1 MPRYKIIVNP
11 IAGRGFAEKMI
22 PAIEDKLKEIGLEY
36 DLVQTERPWHA
47 AELAEQAA
55 LDGYDVV
62 VSVSGDGTANE
73 VINGLMQAQGK
84 GKNNTAM
91 GIITVGTGNDL
102 AYGMNIPGKFDDCFT
117 VLSEDKRRMMDIG
130 LVKGGDYPDGRYFG
144 NGVGMGFDAAVG
156 FEAVKIRWTR
166 GLLAYLIAA
175 LRTVFLYFT
184 APLVQITYDE
194 TCIEQTS
201 LMTSIMNGQRM
212 GGGFYMAPNGDP
224 GDGWLDLCI
233 AASASKFRI
242 LQLITYFMKGT
253 QATQP
258 EVKTGRAKKIS
269 IIAVKGTLPAHCD
282 GETLCHSG
290 NQLHIELLPKRLEF
304 VISGT
309 SRV

>member
-11 IAGRGFAEKMI
+11 TSGRGFAGKMI
-22 PAIEDKLKEIGLEY
+22 PQIESKLREIGLDY

-55 LDGYDVV
+55 LEGFDVV
-62 VSVSGDGTANE
+62 VSASGDGTANE
-73 VINGLMQAQGK
+73 VLNGLMKAQNK
-84 GKNNTAM
+84 GNNKTAM

-102 AYGMNIPGKFDDCFT
+102 AYGMNIPGNFDECFK
-117 VLSEDKRRMMDIG
+117 VLRDDNRRLMDIG
-130 LVKGGDYPDGRYFG
+130 FVSGGDFPDGRYFG

-184 APLVQITYDE
+184 APLVQISYDDVS
-194 TCIEQTS
+194 IEQTS

-233 AASASKFRI
+233 AASASKMRI
-242 LQLITYFMKGT
+242 FQLITYFMKGT
-253 QATQP
+253 QTTQP
-258 EVKTGRAKKIS
+258 EVKTARARKIS
-269 IIAVKGTLPAHCD
+269 INALKGTLPAHCD
-282 GETLCHSG
+282 GETLCFSG
-290 NQLHIELLPKRLEF
+290 EKLVIDLLPKRLEF
-304 VISGT
+304 IISGK
-309 SRV
+309 SD

>member
-11 IAGRGFAEKMI
+11 TSGRGYAEKMI
-22 PAIEDKLKEIGLEY
+22 PAIEDKLKEIGLDF

-62 VSVSGDGTANE
+62 VSASGDGTANE
-73 VINGLMQAQGK
+73 VINGLMNAQNK
-84 GKNNTAM
+84 GKNKTAM

-102 AYGMNIPGKFDDCFT
+102 AYGMNIPGNFDECFS
-117 VLSEDKRRMMDIG
+117 VLSEDNRRLMDIG
-130 LVKGGDYPDGRYFG
+130 LVSGGDYPDGRYFA

-175 LRTVFLYFT
+175 VRTVFLYFT

-194 TCIEQTS
+194 NCIEQTS

-233 AASASKFRI
+233 AASASKMRI
-242 LQLITYFMKGT
+242 FQLITYFMKGT

-258 EVKTGRAKKIS
+258 EVKTGRARKIS
-269 IIAVKGTLPAHCD
+269 ITAIKGTLPAHCD
-282 GETLCHSG
+282 GETLCYSG
-290 NQLHIELLPKRLEF
+290 EKLVIELLPKRIEF
-304 VISGT
+304 IISGK
-309 SRV
+309 SR

>member
-11 IAGRGFAEKMI
+11 ISGRGFAEKMI
-22 PAIEDKLKEIGLEY
+22 PVIEEKLTEIGLDY

-47 AELAEQAA
+47 AELAEKAA

-62 VSVSGDGTANE
+62 ISASGDGTANE
-73 VINGLMQAQGK
+73 VLNGLMRAQNQGANK
-84 GKNNTAM
+84 TAM

-102 AYGMNIPGKFDDCFT
+102 AYGMNIPGNFDECFA
-117 VLSEDKRRMMDIG
+117 VLRDDKRRVMDIG
-130 LVKGGDYPDGRYFG
+130 LVKGGEYPDGRYFG

-184 APLVQITYDE
+184 APFVKITYDE
-194 TCIEQTS
+194 TSIEQYS

-224 GDGWLDLCI
+224 SDGWLDLCI
-233 AASASKFRI
+233 AESPSKMRI
-242 LQLITYFMKGT
+242 FQLITYFMKGT
-253 QATQP
+253 QASQP
-258 EVKTGRAKKIS
+258 EVKTAKARTIS
-269 IIAVKGTLPAHCD
+269 ITAIKGSMPAHCD
-282 GETLCHSG
+282 GETLCYSG
-290 NQLHIELLPKRLEF
+290 DKLVIDLLPQRLEF
-304 VISGT
+304 IISGKPK
-309 SRV
+309 

>member
-11 IAGRGFAEKMI
+11 ISGRGYAEKMI
-22 PAIEDKLKEIGLEY
+22 PAIEEKLKEIGLNY

-62 VSVSGDGTANE
+62 ISASGDGTANE
-73 VINGLMQAQGK
+73 VINGLMKAQEK
-84 GKNNTAM
+84 GKNATAM

-102 AYGMNIPGKFDDCFT
+102 AYGMNIPGNFDECFK
-117 VLSEDKRRMMDIG
+117 VLSDNNRRVMDIG
-130 LVKGGDYPDGRYFG
+130 MVTGGDYPNGRYFA

-175 LRTVFLYFT
+175 LRTVFLYFS
-184 APLVQITYDE
+184 APLVEITYDE
-194 TCIEQTS
+194 NCIEQKS

-233 AASASKFRI
+233 AASPSKMRI
-242 LQLITYFMKGT
+242 FQLITYFMKGT
-253 QATQP
+253 QDTQP
-258 EVKTGRAKKIS
+258 EVKTVRARKVT
-269 IIAVKGTLPAHCD
+269 IIAIEGILPAHCD
-282 GETLCHSG
+282 GETLCYG
-290 NQLHIELLPKRLEF
+290 GEKLVIDLLPKRLEF
-304 VISGT
+304 IISGK
-309 SRV
+309 SR

>member
-1 MPRYKIIVNP
+1 
-11 IAGRGFAEKMI
+11 MI
-22 PAIEDKLKEIGLEY
+22 PVIEEKLTEIGLDF

-47 AELAEQAA
+47 AELAEKAA

-62 VSVSGDGTANE
+62 ISAGGDGTANE
-73 VINGLMQAQGK
+73 VLNGLMRAQNQGANK
-84 GKNNTAM
+84 TAM
-91 GIITVGTGNDL
+91 GIITVGTGNDF
-102 AYGMNIPGKFDDCFT
+102 AFGMNIPGIFDECFT
-117 VLSEDKRRMMDIG
+117 VLREDKRRVMDIG

-184 APLVQITYDE
+184 APLVKITYDE
-194 TCIEQTS
+194 TSIEQSS

-233 AASASKFRI
+233 AASASKMRI
-242 LQLITYFMKGT
+242 FQLITYFMKGT

-258 EVKTGRAKKIS
+258 EIKTARARTIS
-269 IIAVKGTLPAHCD
+269 ITAIKGTMPAHCD
-282 GETLCHSG
+282 GETLCYSG
-290 NQLHIELLPKRLEF
+290 DKLVIDLLPQRLEF
-304 VISGT
+304 IISGK
-309 SRV
+309 SK

>member
-11 IAGRGFAEKMI
+11 TSGRGFAEKMI
-22 PAIEDKLKEIGLEY
+22 PAIEEKLKEIGLDF

-55 LDGYDVV
+55 LDDYDVV
-62 VSVSGDGTANE
+62 IAASGDGTANE
-73 VINGLMQAQGK
+73 VLNGLMNAQNK

-102 AYGMNIPGKFDDCFT
+102 AYGMNIPGNFDECFK
-117 VLSEDKRRMMDIG
+117 VLSEDKRRLMDIG
-130 LVKGGDYPDGRYFG
+130 LVSGGDYPDGRYFG

-175 LRTVFLYFT
+175 LRTVFLYFS

-194 TCIEQTS
+194 NCIEQTS

-233 AASASKFRI
+233 AASPSKMRI
-242 LQLITYFMKGT
+242 FQLITYFMKGT

-258 EVKTGRAKKIS
+258 EVKTGRARKIS
-269 IIAVKGTLPAHCD
+269 ITAIKGTLPAHCD
-282 GETLCHSG
+282 GETLCYSG
-290 NQLHIELLPKRLEF
+290 DKLVIELLPKRLEF
-304 VISGT
+304 IISEK
-309 SRV
+309 SK